1 MPQNPYLIATKSSA
15 SEVYVFDWS
24 KHPSKPAADGRFEPD
39 LILKGH
45 QKEGY
50 GLAWNPHEEGH
61 LISGSDDSLICAW
74 DITQSAPPP
83 EPSRSLW
90 LLLAHLPLEAGRD
103 LRASRRPTPTH
114 AGTKT
119 SNVLNP
125 TATYTG
131 HTNVV
136 EDVAWHLH
144 NPSLFG
150 SVGDDCKLMIW
161 DTRDSRYDKVR
172 PRPLR
177 SCSLLSAALRSPGAK
192 RSSVCVVAGEA
203 LRRRR
208 AHQGDQLHRVQ
219 PLL

>member
-83 EPSRSLW
+83 EPP
-90 LLLAHLPLEAGRD
+90 LATSGCRKHTC
-103 LRASRRPTPTH
+103 RARGAATSERHAPPTPNTQARRRPT
-114 AGTKT
+114 
-119 SNVLNP
+119 S
-125 TATYTG
+125 
-131 HTNVV
+131 
-136 EDVAWHLH
+136 
-144 NPSLFG
+144 
-150 SVGDDCKLMIW
+150 
-161 DTRDSRYDKVR
+161 
-172 PRPLR
+172 
-177 SCSLLSAALRSPGAK
+177 
-192 RSSVCVVAGEA
+192 
-203 LRRRR
+203 
-208 AHQGDQLHRVQ
+208 
-219 PLL
+219 